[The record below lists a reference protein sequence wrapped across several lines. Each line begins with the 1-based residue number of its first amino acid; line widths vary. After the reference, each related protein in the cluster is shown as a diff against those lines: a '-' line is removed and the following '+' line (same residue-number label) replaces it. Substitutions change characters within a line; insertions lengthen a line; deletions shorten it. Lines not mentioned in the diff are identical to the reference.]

1 MSVTMLGDWG
11 MKVPWNKLEKGMTL
25 AWAASGKE
33 EMLLE
38 GALHKAGDDDPISA
52 EEEVFPG

>member
-1 MSVTMLGDWG
+1 MLGDWG

-52 EEEVFPG
+52 EEEAFPG